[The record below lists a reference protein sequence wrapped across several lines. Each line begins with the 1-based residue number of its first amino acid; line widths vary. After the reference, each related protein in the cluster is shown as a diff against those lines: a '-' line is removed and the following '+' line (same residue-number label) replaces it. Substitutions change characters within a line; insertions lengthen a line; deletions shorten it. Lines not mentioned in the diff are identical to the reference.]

1 MKNSHHNHPSA
12 EQILRVLDKI
22 YTLKQTKR
30 AGWLQSGITPAEGES
45 VADHSFFV
53 ALLALLIAPAEGAH
67 INREKAVQ
75 MALLHDLAE
84 SVIGDLTPEDAVSPD
99 EKFSLE
105 KSAIQ
110 ELLKDFPD
118 GRDLFELWL
127 EFERGNSPEAVFVRR
142 LDKLEMVLQAARYEK
157 STGVNLAH
165 FFTGVGDLF
174 HQGELT
180 PALYQLLLQSRKPAP
195 E

>member
-1 MKNSHHNHPSA
+1 MKNSHHSHPSA
-12 EQILRVLDKI
+12 ERILGLLDKI

-53 ALLALLIAPAEGAH
+53 ALLALLIAPAEGEH

-84 SVIGDLTPEDAVSPD
+84 SVIGDLTPEDGVTAT
-99 EKFSLE
+99 EKFNRE
-105 KSAIQ
+105 KSALQ
-110 ELLKDFPD
+110 QLLGDIPD
-118 GRDLFELWL
+118 GEALMMLWL
-127 EFERGNSPEAVFVRR
+127 EFEQGDSPEAEFVRR
-142 LDKLEMVLQAARYEK
+142 LDKLEMALQAARYEK
-157 STGVNLAH
+157 STGINLAH
-165 FFTGVGDLF
+165 FFTGVSELF

-180 PALYQLLLQSRKPAP
+180 PALYQLLLQSRKPAQ

>member
-1 MKNSHHNHPSA
+1 M
-12 EQILRVLDKI
+12 LDKI
-22 YTLKQTKR
+22 YALKQTKR
-30 AGWLQSGITPAEGES
+30 AGWLQSGIIPAEGES

-53 ALLALLIAPAEGAH
+53 ALLALLIAPAEGEH
-67 INREKAVQ
+67 INREKAIR

-84 SVIGDLTPEDAVSPD
+84 SVIGDITPEDAVSPD

-105 KSAIQ
+105 KSTLQ
-110 ELLKDFPD
+110 DLLGDFPD

-127 EFERGNSPEAVFVRR
+127 EFEQGNSPEAVFVRR

-157 STGVNLAH
+157 STGINLAH
-165 FFTGVGDLF
+165 FFTGVSELF

-180 PALYQLLLQSRKPAP
+180 PALYQLLLQSRKPAQ